1 MAAEPRLF
9 VALALPDWVRSAL
22 ACWSGARLGRVP
34 GLRLVADESL
44 HVTLCFLGSRPV
56 AEIGAIASACRVV
69 APRSPVML
77 SLGRAVWLPRRRP
90 QVVAVELSDDC
101 GALADTQASLA
112 GALRHKG
119 FYQPEDRPYLG
130 HVTVARVGR
139 CARRSRDELEPPEA
153 LRFAA
158 TAVTLYRS
166 WLGSGPARY
175 EALATITLDGDA
187 SGCDPAATSSA
198 N

>member
-1 MAAEPRLF
+1 MRD
-9 VALALPDWVRSAL
+9 ALSS
-22 ACWSGARLGRVP
+22 WSGERLGRVS
-34 GLRLVADESL
+34 GLRLVAGESL

-69 APRSPVML
+69 APLPPVML
-77 SLGRAVWLPRRRP
+77 ALGRAVWLPRRRP
-90 QVVAVELSDDC
+90 HVVAVELSDDC
-101 GALADTQASLA
+101 GTLADTQATLA
-112 GALRHKG
+112 GALRHGG
-119 FYQPEDRPYLG
+119 FYQPEARPYLG

-139 CARRSRDELEPPEA
+139 SAHRSRDELSPPDA

-175 EALATITLDGDA
+175 EALETIALGGDA
-187 SGCDPAATSSA
+187 SGWDPAATTSA
-198 N
+198 T